1 MDLDLK
7 LQLDLVW
14 IVVLAF
20 EKARKHSG
28 LVAFKDLVQIDLLV
42 VFELDRN
49 VIVLVLLMA
58 LEGVLVVDGVGPNF
72 QDGLH
77 ALFVLAIFR

>member
-20 EKARKHSG
+20 EEARKHSG
-28 LVAFKDLVQIDLLV
+28 LVTFEDLVQIDLLV

-58 LEGVLVVDGVGPNF
+58 LEGVLVIDGVGPNF
-72 QDGLH
+72 QDRLH
-77 ALFVLAIFR
+77 TLLVLAIFR